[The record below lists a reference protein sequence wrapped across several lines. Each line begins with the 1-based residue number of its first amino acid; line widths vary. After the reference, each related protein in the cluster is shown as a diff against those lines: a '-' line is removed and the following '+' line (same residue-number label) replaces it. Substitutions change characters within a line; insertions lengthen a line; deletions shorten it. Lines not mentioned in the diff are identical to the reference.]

1 MNRLIHEEEILYSLL
16 QNMENEILLR
26 YIDGTATQEEITQV
40 VKWLDADKKNM
51 QEYMLLR
58 QAFDVSLWNSSK
70 SEDAKHVGKTQSAK
84 RFNLIKEFLKIAA
97 VFALMLGSY
106 HLVLSKWINSEEDS
120 VNQTIFTPEGQR
132 AELVLSDGTKVWLN
146 AKSTLIF
153 PDKFSGKERNVKLIG
168 EAYFDV
174 AHDAKKQFV
183 VEAQDYK
190 IKVLGTEFNV
200 KSYPQLG
207 LFETSL
213 IRGSVKITS
222 VDDVDQLTLVP
233 GDIIFS
239 EKGTLSRSNIE
250 DHDMLAWKDGVLAF
264 KDLQLREILDKLS
277 LYYDVEFTVKNK
289 TVLDDTY
296 TGKFWIKDG
305 VDQVLRVLGLYNK
318 FSYTK
323 DELNHIT
330 IY

>member
-1 MNRLIHEEEILYSLL
+1 M
-16 QNMENEILLR
+16 NMENEILLK
-26 YIDGTATQEEITQV
+26 YIDGTATQEEIAQV
-40 VKWLDADKKNM
+40 VSWIDSDEKNM
-51 QEYMLLR
+51 QEYLLLR
-58 QAFDVSLWNSSK
+58 KAFDVSLWNNTRPGQSVELDK
-70 SEDAKHVGKTQSAK
+70 PQRAKHFKL
-84 RFNLIKEFLKIAA
+84 FKEALKIAV

-106 HLVLSKWINSEEDS
+106 HLILSKWLNSEES
-120 VNQTIFTPEGQR
+120 SINQTIFTPEGQR
-132 AELVLSDGTKVWLN
+132 AELTLSDGTKVWLN

-153 PDKFSGKERNVKLIG
+153 PDKFSGEERNVKLVG

-174 AHDAKKQFV
+174 AHDEKKQFV

-200 KSYPQLG
+200 RSYPQIG

-213 IRGSVKITS
+213 IKGSVKITS
-222 VDDVDQLTLVP
+222 ADDIDQLTLVP

-239 EKGTLSRSNIE
+239 EKGILSRSNIE
-250 DHDMLAWKDGVLAF
+250 DYDMLAWKNGILTF
-264 KDLQLREILDKLS
+264 KDLQLKEILDKLS

-289 TVLDDTY
+289 SVLEDRY

-305 VDQVLRVLGLYNK
+305 VDQVLRVLGIYNK

>member
-1 MNRLIHEEEILYSLL
+1 
-16 QNMENEILLR
+16 MENEILLK
-26 YIDGTATQEEITQV
+26 YIDGTATQEEIAQV
-40 VKWLDADKKNM
+40 VSWIDSDEKNM
-51 QEYMLLR
+51 QEYLLLR
-58 QAFDVSLWNSSK
+58 KAFDVSLWNNTRPGQSL
-70 SEDAKHVGKTQSAK
+70 ELDMPQRAKHFKL
-84 RFNLIKEFLKIAA
+84 FKEALKIAV

-106 HLVLSKWINSEEDS
+106 HLILSKWINPEES
-120 VNQTIFTPEGQR
+120 SINQTIFTPEGQR
-132 AELVLSDGTKVWLN
+132 AELTLSDGTKVWLN

-153 PDKFSGKERNVKLIG
+153 PDKFSGEERNVKLVG

-174 AHDAKKQFV
+174 AHDEKKQFV

-200 KSYPQLG
+200 RSYPQIG

-213 IRGSVKITS
+213 IKGSVKITS
-222 VDDVDQLTLVP
+222 ADDIDQLTLVP

-239 EKGTLSRSNIE
+239 EKGILSRSNIE
-250 DHDMLAWKDGVLAF
+250 DYDMLAWKDGILTF
-264 KDLQLREILDKLS
+264 KDLQLKEILDKLS

-289 TVLDDTY
+289 SVLEDRY

-305 VDQVLRVLGLYNK
+305 VDQVLRVLGIYNK